1 MEYTRIKHTVIRKLR
16 LSHTFY
22 ISVYEQ
28 LHLLIHSECL
38 THMYKNNQTQTKNK
52 IKEIHAVVTEVA
64 VGIELVKL
72 GFFEIRLT
80 R

>member
-1 MEYTRIKHTVIRKLR
+1 
-16 LSHTFY
+16 
-22 ISVYEQ
+22 
-28 LHLLIHSECL
+28 
-38 THMYKNNQTQTKNK
+38 MYKNNQTRTKNK